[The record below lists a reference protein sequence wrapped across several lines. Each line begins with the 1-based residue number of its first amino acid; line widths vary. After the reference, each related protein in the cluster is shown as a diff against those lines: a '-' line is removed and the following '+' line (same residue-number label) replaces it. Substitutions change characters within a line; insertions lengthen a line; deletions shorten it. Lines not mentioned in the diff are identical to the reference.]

1 MRNWYPAFAAFLAVT
16 ASALLY
22 DRLPERMPVH
32 WNVAGEVDR
41 YGSRLEGALLVPA
54 VIVVMAALVPVLPRI
69 DPRGRNYEKF
79 RPTYHLV
86 MNAVVTFMLVVHLL
100 LLATGL
106 GYPIPV
112 ERVMALGVGLLLML
126 LGNVL
131 PRTRPNWMLGIRTPW
146 TLSSDRVWHRT
157 HRVGGYLMLGAGL
170 LTVLAT
176 VFPDPRA
183 SFLALTVGV
192 CVAAVGSIAYSYVA
206 WRQEQRS

>member
-1 MRNWYPAFAAFLAVT
+1 MRSWYPAFVAFLAVT

-22 DRLPERMPVH
+22 GRLPERMPVH
-32 WNVAGEVDR
+32 WNAMGEVDR
-41 YGSRLEGALLVPA
+41 YGSRLEGALLLPA
-54 VIVVMAALVPVLPRI
+54 VIVVMAALVPLLPRI
-69 DPRGRNYEKF
+69 DPRGGTYEKF

-86 MNAVVTFMLVVHLL
+86 MNAIITFMLVVHLL

-106 GYPIPV
+106 GYRIPV
-112 ERVMALGVGLLLML
+112 ERVVALGVGLLLML

-176 VFPDPRA
+176 VLPDPRA
-183 SFLALTVGV
+183 GFLTLSIGV
-192 CVAAVGSIAYSYVA
+192 FVAAIGSIAYSYVA
-206 WRQEQRS
+206 WRQERRS